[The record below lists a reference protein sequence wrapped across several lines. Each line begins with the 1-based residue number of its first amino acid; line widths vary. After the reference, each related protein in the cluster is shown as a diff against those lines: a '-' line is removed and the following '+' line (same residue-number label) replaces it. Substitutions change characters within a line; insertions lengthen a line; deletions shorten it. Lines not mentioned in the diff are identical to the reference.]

1 MGCAPSF
8 EGMICQGVDIS
19 SGGFLCMDG
28 HGYEF
33 IEYGVCGG
41 YGGYGGTGGTSGGG
55 GGGFDSGGGGG
66 DGGGC

>member
-19 SGGFLCMDG
+19 SGGFLYMDG
-28 HGYEF
+28 HGYKF
-33 IEYGVCGG
+33 IEYGE
-41 YGGYGGTGGTSGGG
+41 YGSYGGTGGTSGGG